1 MAWNEPDKDKN
12 PWGGGD
18 NRAPELDRL
27 VRNLNKRFGSL
38 FGGGGSGGSG
48 SGSSSNGPIF
58 VLALLVAAL
67 IWGFSGLYT
76 VDAGSRAV
84 VQRFGKLHSIKS
96 PGLRW
101 RPPIVDSV
109 TIVNTDKVQEYNH
122 RSSMLTR
129 DANIIDIDINVQYRH
144 VDPTKFVFNVRDP
157 DESLRE
163 VTEAAIR
170 GIAGKYDMETIQTTK
185 RNDVATETR
194 AEIQRILE
202 QYDVGIEVSK
212 VNLNETEF
220 PQQVQD
226 AVQDVIKASR
236 DQERYILQ
244 AEAYTNDKLPRA
256 DGQAKAVIQQAQ
268 AYTARITAD
277 AEGEADRFKQLLT
290 QYQLAP
296 EVTRERLYLETIEE
310 VYGEASKVLMDGGEG
325 SGNLMYL
332 PIDKLINQTPRPSS
346 PNSSTSAAQPTTTS
360 PASSTRSRDDTRTRS
375 RDR

>member
-27 VRNLNKRFGSL
+27 VRNLNRRFGSL
-38 FGGGGSGGSG
+38 LGGGGGDGGG
-48 SGSSSNGPIF
+48 GGNAPILI
-58 VLALLVAAL
+58 LALVVAAL
-67 IWGFSGLYT
+67 IWGVSGFYT
-76 VDAGSRAV
+76 VDASSRAV
-84 VQRFGKLHSIKS
+84 VQRFGEFHKITS

-101 RPPIVDSV
+101 RPPVIDQV

-144 VDPTKFVFNVRDP
+144 VDPEKFVFNVRDP

-170 GIAGKYDMETIQTTK
+170 GVAGRYDMETIQTSK

-236 DQERYILQ
+236 DQERYILE

-256 DGQAKAVIQQAQ
+256 DGQAKAIIQQAQ
-268 AYTARITAD
+268 AYRERITAD
-277 AEGEADRFKQLLT
+277 AEGEADRFKKLLT
-290 QYQLAP
+290 QYTLAP
-296 EVTRERLYLETIEE
+296 DVTRERLYLETIEE

-325 SGNLMYL
+325 SGNLMYQ
-332 PIDKLINQTPRPSS
+332 PIDKLMNQNARPGTPVTGT
-346 PNSSTSAAQPTTTS
+346 NSVQATND
-360 PASSTRSRDDTRTRS
+360 PAGSSTRSRDTARS
-375 RDR
+375 RSRER